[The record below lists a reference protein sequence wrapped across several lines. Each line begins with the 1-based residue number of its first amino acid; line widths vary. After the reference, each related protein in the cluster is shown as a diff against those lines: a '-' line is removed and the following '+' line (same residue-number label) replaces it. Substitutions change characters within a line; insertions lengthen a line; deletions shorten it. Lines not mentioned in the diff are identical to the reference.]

1 MERAAANQIMEQLL
15 EKITAV
21 AARVPVE
28 KVKLAIYVVLL
39 LWVAD
44 NLAALVWIAVPQP
57 DAAFLATNV
66 SGSKTQG
73 AQAKASQSADISKM
87 QSWQLFGQVDASV
100 SPEVEE
106 LVPVA
111 TELDGIENDAVK
123 TRLQLSLQ
131 GVVASSNSANSRA
144 MIEHQKKQEVYKIG
158 DKLPVGKRVELAKI
172 LSDRVILDNGGRYE
186 SLLLYDES
194 AIARQ
199 AKGAAQ
205 KKSSRGDKVIDRRG
219 EDRITQMAGDYR
231 KQLLS
236 DPTSLAD
243 VIKVS
248 VAKGPDG
255 EVMGYR
261 IRPGK
266 HREQFSELGLRSG
279 DIVTEINGITLDNPA
294 RALEVYR
301 LLREAQEASFAIKR
315 GNEDVS
321 IIVNL
326 GDG

>member
-1 MERAAANQIMEQLL
+1 MERAAANQIIEQLL
-15 EKITAV
+15 EKVTAV

-39 LWVAD
+39 LWVVD
-44 NLAALVWIAVPQP
+44 NLASLVWIAVPQP
-57 DAAFLATNV
+57 DATFVATST
-66 SGSKTQG
+66 SGKAQSTQRQTG
-73 AQAKASQSADISKM
+73 QSANISKM
-87 QSWQLFGQVDASV
+87 QSWKLFGEVDASAA
-100 SPEVEE
+100 PEVEE
-106 LVPVA
+106 LNPVA

-131 GVVASSNSANSRA
+131 GVVASSKPANSRA
-144 MIEHQKKQEVYKIG
+144 MIEYQKKQEVYKIG

-199 AKGAAQ
+199 AKGAAP
-205 KKSSRGDKVIDRRG
+205 KKSGRGDKVIDRRG
-219 EDRITQMAGDYR
+219 EERITKMAGDYR

-248 VAKGPDG
+248 VAKGSDG

-266 HREQFSELGLRSG
+266 HRKQFSDLGLKSG

-315 GNEDVS
+315 GDEDVS
-321 IIVNL
+321 IIVSL
-326 GDG
+326 GGD